1 MKNFKVLLLT
11 ILTVFLTVISCG
23 GKDETNKNVL
33 RVGMEA
39 AYAPFNW
46 TQPNDS
52 NGAVKTNL
60 GYANGYDVQIAKL
73 IAEKLGMDLEIVP
86 SDWDSLLG
94 PALNSDKIDLVIAG
108 VSPTEER
115 KNSLDFTSS
124 YYNSDL
130 VIIVNKDSKYA
141 SATSLDDLEG
151 AKLTAQLNTLHYDVL
166 EQANKI
172 SKQTAMESFPTMLVA
187 LKSGKIDG
195 YVSEKPT
202 AIAVTL
208 SDPNLTYV
216 EFEEGK
222 GFEYSHDEVDV
233 AIAVKKGNKELLDK
247 VEKALSEIDKETR
260 EKLMEEAIK
269 NQPLSE

>member
-1 MKNFKVLLLT
+1 MRRIKLV
-11 ILTVFLTVISCG
+11 VFLIVMSIFLIGCNS
-23 GKDETNKNVL
+23 KKENVL

-46 TQPNDS
+46 TQSDDS

-60 GYANGYDVQIAKL
+60 GYANGYDVQMAKL
-73 IAEKLGMDLEIVP
+73 IAEKLNMELEIVP

-94 PALNSDKIDLVIAG
+94 PALNSNKVDVVIAG
-108 VSPTEER
+108 VSPTTER
-115 KNSLDFTSS
+115 KTALDFTSS

-130 VIIVNKDSKYA
+130 VIITRKDSKYA
-141 SATSLDDLEG
+141 DAKSLDELDG
-151 AKLTAQLNTLHYDVL
+151 AKITAQLNTLHYDVL
-166 EQANKI
+166 NQATKI
-172 SKQTAMESFPTMLVA
+172 SKEPAMDSFPTMLVS

-195 YVSEKPT
+195 YVAEKPT
-202 AIAVTL
+202 AISVVN

-222 GFEYSHDEVDV
+222 GFSYSHDEVDV
-233 AIAVKKGNKELLDK
+233 AIAVKKGNQELLEK
-247 VEKALSEIDKETR
+247 VEKALSEISIETR
-260 EKLMEEAIK
+260 EKLMEEAIR